1 MERSRR
7 RRQATGSA
15 VTTTTKRTDQP
26 TVGEPPATG
35 DQAQPTVEA
44 PASAQSSG
52 GPTPTVEA
60 TGDAHA
66 SASHPP
72 TERSAADP
80 ADSSGHPEAPGS
92 AEPARPPLRR
102 RTDGRLIA
110 GVAGGVA
117 DHLGLSALVV
127 RLAFVVLTA
136 FNGFGLVA
144 YLALWIFV
152 PQARP
157 GEPESP
163 AGIAAATR
171 AGRRTVVRRRPRED
185 FGQFVAL
192 GALALGLLFLGQ
204 ASSLGVNPSIFWP
217 AIFVLGGVAII
228 WLQVDSSERQ
238 RAATSTEPTNRRR
251 SRWRTSGMIVL
262 RVLAGTT
269 LIGIGFGAFLAAEG
283 GYQLAIEGLF
293 GALVLI
299 AGLAV
304 IAGPWLLRLWREL
317 AEERRERILSQERAD
332 VAAHL
337 HDSVLQT
344 LALIQKKSDDPRAVV
359 QLARRQERDLRA
371 WLYASTSQADESF
384 KAALTRVAA
393 ETEDAHGVPVEV
405 VVVGDTMLDE
415 PLTAMLSAAREAIT
429 NAAKH
434 SGADRIDVYAEVEPT
449 EVEMFV
455 RDRGRGWDPTDIPTD
470 RHGVRHSIIDRMER
484 YGGKAEIRSAPGNGT
499 EVRLRLRRAE

>member
-1 MERSRR
+1 MSSNSASEHPANPSASPSASSKLGDAAPTTVEASA
-7 RRQATGSA
+7 ATRPGDSAEPTRDTPPADSA
-15 VTTTTKRTDQP
+15 VET
-26 TVGEPPATG
+26 
-35 DQAQPTVEA
+35 AQPTAEA
-44 PASAQSSG
+44 PS
-52 GPTPTVEA
+52 
-60 TGDAHA
+60 D
-66 SASHPP
+66 
-72 TERSAADP
+72 R
-80 ADSSGHPEAPGS
+80 
-92 AEPARPPLRR
+92 ARPPLRR
-102 RTDGRLIA
+102 RTEGRLIA

-117 DHLGLSALVV
+117 DHLGVPALTV
-127 RLAFVVLTA
+127 RLAFVLLTV

-157 GEPESP
+157 GEQPTP

-171 AGRRTVVRRRPRED
+171 SGRRTAGRRRPRED
-185 FGQFVAL
+185 LGQFVAL
-192 GALALGLLFLGQ
+192 AALALGLLFLGQ
-204 ASSLGVNPSIFWP
+204 ASTLGVNPSIFWP
-217 AIFVLGGVAII
+217 AVFVLGGVALI
-228 WLQVDSSERQ
+228 WLQADSSERE
-238 RAATSTEPTNRRR
+238 RAATPAEPANRRR
-251 SRWRTSGMIVL
+251 SRWRSGGMIVL
-262 RVLAGTT
+262 RVLAGAA
-269 LIGIGFGAFLAAEG
+269 LIGIGYAAFLATEG

-293 GALVLI
+293 GALVLL
-299 AGLAV
+299 AGLAI

-371 WLYASTSQADESF
+371 WLYASTSEADESF
-384 KAALTRVAA
+384 RAALTRVAE
-393 ETEDAHGVPVEV
+393 ETEDAHGVPIEV

-415 PLTAMLSAAREAIT
+415 SLVAMLSAAREAMT

-434 SGADRIDVYAEVEPT
+434 SGADRIDVYAEVEPA
-449 EVEMFV
+449 EVEMYV
-455 RDRGRGWDPTDIPTD
+455 RDRGRGWDPSDIPMD

-484 YGGKAEIRSAPGNGT
+484 YGGNAEIRSTPGDGT